1 MGGGRGQVVDRGFRP
16 ASGARFVP
24 MAVTA
29 AARAFASFAPLAF
42 LRRRGGARL
51 EAGHDDL
58 LDLELGQLLDLGEAR
73 LFLGCDQ
80 RGGFAFLAGAAGA
93 ADAMHVILG
102 DARQFVVDDVRQV
115 VDVEAAGRDIGG
127 DQHARRA
134 GLEGLERLGAVLL
147 ALVAMNRG
155 SVDAFA
161 FEPGGQPRRAELGTD
176 EDQHLRHRR
185 VLEHLLEQVALAV
198 GGDRV
203 HAVGDGFRHL
213 VAARDLDQLRR
224 LEHGVGEL
232 LDLVREG
239 GGKQQA
245 LARRRQQLEDALD
258 VGDETHVEHA
268 VGFVE
273 DEELDEVEAHGL
285 LFDVVEQPAGGRDDD
300 FAAFLEFGDLR
311 AHVDAAVNADRAQ
324 REVLA
329 VGLDRFLDLHRQFA
343 RRREDQGAHRM
354 ARRRGRAVGMARQ
367 LVQQRQGEARRL
379 AGAGLGAAHD
389 VASGEDDGNG
399 LGLDRG
405 GFGVAGIMHGPE
417 DFGRQPEVGEFHG

>member
-16 ASGARFVP
+16 PTGARFVP

-29 AARAFASFAPLAF
+29 AAGPFAPLAF
-42 LRRRGGARL
+42 LRRRGGARF
-51 EAGHDDL
+51 ETGDDDL

-73 LFLGCDQ
+73 LFLGRDQ
-80 RGGFAFLAGAAGA
+80 RGGFALLAGAAGA
-93 ADAMHVILG
+93 ADAMHVVLG
-102 DARQFVVDDVRQV
+102 DARQLVVDDVGQV
-115 VDVEAAGRDIGG
+115 VDVEAARRDVGG
-127 DQHARRA
+127 DQHAHRA
-134 GLEGLERLGAVLL
+134 GLEGCQRLAAVLL
-147 ALVAMNRG
+147 ALVAVDRG
-155 SVDAFA
+155 GVDAFA
-161 FEPGGQPRRAELGTD
+161 LEPGGQPRGAELGAD
-176 EDQHLRHRR
+176 EHQHLRHRR
-185 VLEHLLEQVALAV
+185 IVEHPLEQVALAV

-213 VAARDLDQLRR
+213 VAARHLDELRR
-224 LEHGVGEL
+224 LEHGVGQL

-239 GGKQQA
+239 GREQQA
-245 LARRRQQLEDALD
+245 LARGRQQLQDALD
-258 VGDETHVEHA
+258 VGDEAHVEHA
-268 VGFVE
+268 VGLVE

-285 LFDVVEQPAGGRDDD
+285 LFDVVEQPARRGDDD
-300 FAAFLEFGDLR
+300 LAAFLQFGDLR
-311 AHVDAAVNADRAQ
+311 PHVHAAVDADRAQ

-343 RRREDQGAHRM
+343 CRREDQRAHRV
-354 ARRRGRAVGMARQ
+354 AGRRGGAVGVAGQ

-379 AGAGLGAAHD
+379 AGAGLRAAHD
-389 VASGEDDGNG
+389 VVAGQDDGNG